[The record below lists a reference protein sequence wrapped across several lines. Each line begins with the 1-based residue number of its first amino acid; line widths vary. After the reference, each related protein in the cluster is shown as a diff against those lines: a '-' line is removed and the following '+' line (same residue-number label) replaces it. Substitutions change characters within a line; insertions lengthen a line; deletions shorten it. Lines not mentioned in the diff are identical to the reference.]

1 MDRNQ
6 DQRRRRPNQNQGSQP
21 APNPNFHGG
30 AGNGRSER
38 SIGQGLSNEEK
49 YPMPVRPPKRE
60 YPLDPITGAPVDN
73 VYTAFT
79 HRETEQPTSFDAV
92 LDHLRNA
99 ENIAE
104 NQQLIY
110 VGSGS
115 FGVYEEVEENG
126 RRHLALQRKITYEDS
141 HHKPD
146 WRRELAPGISRDY
159 QPAPQPLSQLYSQDE
174 QSQFP
179 KIGASSG
186 AYIPRTS

>member
-1 MDRNQ
+1 MDRNH
-6 DQRRRRPNQNQGSQP
+6 DQRRRRQNQNQNQNQS
-21 APNPNFHGG
+21 FHQGH
-30 AGNGRSER
+30 GNQASVRPDR
-38 SIGQGLSNEEK
+38 SISAGLSNEEK
-49 YPMPVRPPKRE
+49 YPMPVRPAKRD
-60 YPLDPITGAPVDN
+60 YPPDPLTGQPIEN

-79 HRETEQPTSFDAV
+79 HRDTEQPTSFDAV
-92 LDHLRNA
+92 LEHVRNA

-104 NQQLIY
+104 NQSLIY
-110 VGSGS
+110 VGSGC

-126 RRHLALQRKITYEDS
+126 RRRLVLQRKIAYEDS

-159 QPAPQPLSQLYSQDE
+159 QPTPEPLSQLYSSEE

-186 AYIPRTS
+186 AYMPRSS